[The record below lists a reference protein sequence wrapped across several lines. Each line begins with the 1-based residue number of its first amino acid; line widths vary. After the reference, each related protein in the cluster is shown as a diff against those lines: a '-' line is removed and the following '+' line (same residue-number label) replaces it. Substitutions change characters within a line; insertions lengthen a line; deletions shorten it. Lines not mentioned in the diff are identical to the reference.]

1 MLRPL
6 RTPTSPICSA
16 NDPFPP
22 FLAPYYAMKNT
33 AERQGFRFRR
43 TRIEVKNDP
52 LHIPIKVLIVED
64 SEDKATLE
72 VLELYRGGF
81 YPFFELVNTPK
92 AIEAA
97 LRNYKWD
104 LVISGDYLK
113 QIGAFEALS
122 LLTLSGQNVPFV
134 VIAESLG
141 EGPAEALIRSGAQVL
156 RAGALDLLSSVV
168 QREFLRLGEGSFQKL
183 LKLLRHIKE
192 P

>member
-1 MLRPL
+1 MVLP
-6 RTPTSPICSA
+6 
-16 NDPFPP
+16 NDPFSPL
-22 FLAPYYAMKNT
+22 LAPYYAMNIF
-33 AERQGFRFRR
+33 ARQDIRFRR
-43 TRIEVKNDP
+43 ARPEVENDP

-104 LVISGDYLK
+104 LLICRDYLK

-122 LLTLSGQNVPFV
+122 LLRCSGQNVPFV

-141 EGPAEALIRSGAQVL
+141 EEPAEELIRSGARVV
-156 RAGALDLLSSVV
+156 RAGELDLLSSVV
-168 QREFLRLGEGSFQKL
+168 RREFLRIGNGSFQKFL
-183 LKLLRHIKE
+183 RLLRHIKE
-192 P
+192 S

>member
-1 MLRPL
+1 
-6 RTPTSPICSA
+6 
-16 NDPFPP
+16 
-22 FLAPYYAMKNT
+22 
-33 AERQGFRFRR
+33 
-43 TRIEVKNDP
+43 VKNDP

-122 LLTLSGQNVPFV
+122 LLTRSGQNVPFV

-141 EGPAEALIRSGAQVL
+141 DEPAEALIRSGARIV
-156 RAGALDLLSSVV
+156 RTGELDLLSSVV
-168 QREFLRLGEGSFQKL
+168 RREFLRIGEGSFQKL
-183 LKLLRHIKE
+183 LRLLRHIKE